1 MAGRIL
7 NEDVVA
13 VREGARIDEVVR
25 EYLTLVNAG
34 GGSLKGLCPFH
45 DEKTPSFHVTPSK
58 NLWYCFGCAEGGD
71 VIDFVQRVEQ
81 MTFAEAVERL
91 AARAGISL
99 RYEASRGGG
108 VGGSASDAS
117 SKDKRA
123 RLVAANVAAAA
134 YYAEQLGG
142 AQASGAREF
151 LRSRGIDEQAA
162 RRFEIGFAP
171 LDRDGVAGHLSKA
184 GFSENEIIS
193 AGVGVKSERGVV
205 DRFRGRLIFTIKDAR
220 GDVIGFGG
228 RKLDDSD
235 QGPKYLNTS
244 ETPLY
249 KKSTV
254 LYGLDLARKPIANAR
269 EVVVVEGYTD
279 VIACHLAGVEN
290 VVATCGTAFGEGH
303 VRVLRRFLA
312 NAPDQPASVIFTFDG
327 DEAGAKASVRAF
339 EFEREIAA
347 QTYVAIEPDGLDP
360 CDVRLKKS
368 DEALRDLIKG
378 RVPLVDFVIRQA
390 VKGFD
395 LGSPAGRV
403 QASKAVGPLLAKV
416 SDQVLRNQYVDV
428 GAGIIGIEPS
438 QLRGVLSHAP
448 QTRGG
453 TSSVSVGVAFNLE
466 REALKAVMQFPD
478 YVGEYLSEIRPEL
491 FEAEAPKKLAAV
503 VQHALI
509 KREKGDARF
518 WADLIQD
525 SLSDE
530 GSTKIF
536 KALYSEPM
544 QGDVTISRYAR
555 SVCARLLESRM
566 IARTSEIRS
575 EMQRA
580 AAAGDAAEESRLLG
594 ELMATEARRRALW
607 DEAQGAA

>member
-45 DEKTPSFHVTPSK
+45 DEKTPSFHVTPSR

-99 RYEASRGGG
+99 RYEALRGG
-108 VGGSASDAS
+108 VGGSASDGA

-134 YYAEQLGG
+134 YYAEKLGEP
-142 AQASGAREF
+142 QASGARDF
-151 LRSRGIDEQAA
+151 LRSRGIDEQVA

-171 LDRDGVAGHLSKA
+171 LDRDGVVGHLSKA
-184 GFSENEIIS
+184 GFSENEIVS
-193 AGVGVKSERGVV
+193 AGVGVKGERGVV
-205 DRFRGRLIFTIKDAR
+205 DRFRGRVIFTIKDAR

-347 QTYVAIEPDGLDP
+347 QTYVAIESDGLDP

-368 DEALRDLIKG
+368 DEALRDLIRG

-390 VKGFD
+390 VKDFD

-428 GAGIIGIEPS
+428 AAGIIGIEPS

-491 FEAEAPKKLAAV
+491 FEAEAPVKLAAA
-503 VQHALI
+503 VQQALT
-509 KREKGDARF
+509 KREGGDARF
-518 WADLIQD
+518 WADLMQD

-530 GSTKIF
+530 ATTKVF

-544 QGDVTISRYAR
+544 QGDVTNSRYAR

-575 EMQRA
+575 QMQRA